1 MPKIFN
7 TTAVCIPQEHYMVN
21 IDERICKIK
30 ELVDKRN
37 YFTINRARQYGK
49 TTTLSMLECYLQPDY
64 YVVSMDFQM
73 FGDAEF
79 KNENIFS
86 LSFADTFL
94 DLLKRTNI
102 VMTEKMKNAMNG
114 M

>member
-1 MPKIFN
+1 
-7 TTAVCIPQEHYMVN
+7 
-21 IDERICKIK
+21 
-30 ELVDKRN
+30 
-37 YFTINRARQYGK
+37 
-49 TTTLSMLECYLQPDY
+49 MLERYLQPDY

-94 DLLKRTNI
+94 DLLKSTNI
-102 VMTEKMKNAMNG
+102 VMTEKMENAILDLENQVRFFMKENKWLFQFNWMSPCISVVLG
-114 M
+114 CALPFASPKIFM